1 MIIYYSGEGSRS
13 NPEISLQDEAR
24 IMLTYHNFKRENKL
38 DKRAKAI
45 WKARRRRNKE
55 QGRDKDAAYP
65 HETYEKR
72 PKK

>member
-13 NPEISLQDEAR
+13 NPEITLQDDAR
-24 IMLTYHNFKRENKL
+24 LMLTYHNYKRENKL

-45 WKARRRRNKE
+45 WKARRRRLKKTG
-55 QGRDKDAAYP
+55 QTTFP
-65 HETYEKR
+65 HESYERK